1 VSKSIKDCAKRNDIR
16 SMKVLAKEIVSS
28 RKTVSRLYQNKA
40 QLNSVSMMLT
50 EQLATLRAVGHITK
64 STEVLKAMNGLV
76 KNTQVTETMR
86 DMSKEMMKNGLIE
99 EMIADDFDE
108 ANGMED
114 IEAETDDEVTKIL
127 AELAGEHMVSMPAA
141 ETHTVAVPKVAEPAR
156 QEAEDSELNNL
167 QARLDAIRQEAS

>member
-1 VSKSIKDCAKRNDIR
+1 MSKSIKDCAKRNDIR

-99 EMIADDFDE
+99 EMIADAFDE

-114 IEAETDDEVTKIL
+114 IEAETDD
-127 AELAGEHMVSMPAA
+127 
-141 ETHTVAVPKVAEPAR
+141 
-156 QEAEDSELNNL
+156 DN
-167 QARLDAIRQEAS
+167 EASAEESSEPSAEG

>member
-1 VSKSIKDCAKRNDIR
+1 MSKSIKDCAKRNDIR

-86 DMSKEMMKNGLIE
+86 DMSKEMMKNGLI
-99 EMIADDFDE
+99 
-108 ANGMED
+108 
-114 IEAETDDEVTKIL
+114 
-127 AELAGEHMVSMPAA
+127 
-141 ETHTVAVPKVAEPAR
+141 
-156 QEAEDSELNNL
+156 
-167 QARLDAIRQEAS
+167 